1 MCSASSLLR
10 QQQLYFMY
18 CVQPRQQQQQ
28 QRLDRSLRGRGGA
41 RSFSL
46 LARVIIS
53 TPAAKNSRGCY
64 YIFGFSVERL

>member
-1 MCSASSLLR
+1 
-10 QQQLYFMY
+10 MY
-18 CVQPRQQQQQ
+18 CVQQRRQQQEQQ
-28 QRLDRSLRGRGGA
+28 QRLDRSLRGRGGGA

>member
-1 MCSASSLLR
+1 MHCVQQRR
-10 QQQLYFMY
+10 QQQE
-18 CVQPRQQQQQ
+18 QQ
-28 QRLDRSLRGRGGA
+28 QRLDRSLRGRGGGA

-64 YIFGFSVERL
+64 YIFGFSICRAFVTAFERVS